1 MQYDA
6 RMDDIVKQA
15 MAKWPNVPACWG
27 WLALDARGNWWL
39 RDAQAQAAGAFTSG
53 LPGAKGSRVEHDK
66 LAQFIARN
74 YLADVQG
81 CWYFQN
87 GPQQVFVELEATPWV
102 WRAQWRDETL
112 HLHAHTGAVIAPA
125 QVQAVLADE
134 QGAVY
139 LHTGQG
145 LGIVH
150 TQDVLDVSQALE
162 QGLLPEPTEVAS
174 VLLEKRYGFVRS
186 PAALKAAGQ
195 A

>member
-1 MQYDA
+1 
-6 RMDDIVKQA
+6 MDNIVKQA

-39 RDAQAQAAGAFTSG
+39 RDAQAQAAGAFASG

-74 YLADVQG
+74 YLADAQG

-102 WRAQWRDETL
+102 WRAQWRDEAL
-112 HLHAHTGAVIAPA
+112 QLHAHTGAVLAPA

-139 LHTGQG
+139 LHTDQG

-150 TQDVLDVSQALE
+150 T
-162 QGLLPEPTEVAS
+162 
-174 VLLEKRYGFVRS
+174 
-186 PAALKAAGQ
+186 
-195 A
+195 